1 MSDDDAKRRRTKA
14 LGYLRDGRVAVVAL
28 FAARAGTVAEVIVR
42 GHYQDHLVE
51 SDGTAWSCHPCAETA
66 EEAARWAGQ
75 RQVPQPIPCS
85 HALAADL
92 VCHVVVPISDKR

>member
-1 MSDDDAKRRRTKA
+1 MDEDAKRRRTKA

-42 GHYQDHLVE
+42 GHFTDHLVE
-51 SDGTAWSCHPCAETA
+51 SDGTGWRCHPCPDPEP
-66 EEAARWAGQ
+66 G
-75 RQVPQPIPCS
+75 PIPCA

>member
-1 MSDDDAKRRRTKA
+1 MADDDAKRRRTKA
-14 LGYLRDGRVAVVAL
+14 LGYLRDGRVAVMAL
-28 FAARAGTVAEVIVR
+28 FSARAGTVAEVIVR

-51 SDGTAWSCHPCAETA
+51 SDGSAWSCHPCAERV
-66 EEAARWAGQ
+66 EGEA
-75 RQVPQPIPCS
+75 IPCS

>member
-1 MSDDDAKRRRTKA
+1 MDDEAKRRRTKA
-14 LGYLRDGRVAVVAL
+14 LAYLRDGRVAVMAL

-42 GHYQDHLVE
+42 GHYQDHLLE
-51 SDGTAWSCHPCAETA
+51 SDGISWSCHGCPE
-66 EEAARWAGQ
+66 GDGNP
-75 RQVPQPIPCS
+75 VPCS

>member
-1 MSDDDAKRRRTKA
+1 MDDAEKRRRTKA
-14 LGYLRDGRVAVVAL
+14 LGYLRDGRVAVMAL

-42 GHYQDHLVE
+42 GHYQDHLLE
-51 SDGTAWSCHPCAETA
+51 ADGTAWTCTCPPHE
-66 EEAARWAGQ
+66 
-75 RQVPQPIPCS
+75 QVDGPLPCS